1 MIKLK
6 DLLSEGK
13 FKFKGKYLQMPT
25 GEESSIPT
33 FNDRDRIIVQIKN
46 EQFKLYSTKPN
57 MFRLVSNKN
66 DIGFINLSLNHKFL
80 MNKITNTKNDFIN

>member
-33 FNDRDRIIVQIKN
+33 FNDRDRIIIR
-46 EQFKLYSTKPN
+46 FGAPRAGSGGGSP
-57 MFRLVSNKN
+57 
-66 DIGFINLSLNHKFL
+66 SLKGNSL
-80 MNKITNTKNDFIN
+80 